1 MVIFTQGVA
10 WVDGNTIAPYGE
22 ALLSLPVSRAARR
35 AYLDAHPALADN
47 FRPIRDGYRMTGYES
62 QIAACRALGHDAAR
76 REGRPVHRFDAADA
90 HDRSTWDYGV

>member
-1 MVIFTQGVA
+1 MVIFTHGVA
-10 WVDGNTIAPYGE
+10 WVDDNTIAPYEE

-47 FRPIRDGYRMTGYES
+47 VRPIRDGYRMTGYES
-62 QIAACRALGHDAAR
+62 QIAACRSLGHDAAR
-76 REGRPVHRFDAADA
+76 RKGRPVHRFDAADA